1 MNETTK
7 TETILV
13 VEDDVLVRMPIAQY
27 LRDCGY
33 KVIEAVN
40 AQEAMTVLLHQET
53 VVHLV
58 FSDIEM
64 SGAIDGFGL
73 AKWIR
78 EHRPGLG
85 VLLAGTVP
93 RAVENAKELC
103 EEGPVPKPYEAYTV
117 LNRIRQL
124 LAARKGIEG

>member
-1 MNETTK
+1 MRR
-7 TETILV
+7 I
-13 VEDDVLVRMPIAQY
+13 

-40 AQEAMTVLLHQET
+40 SEEAMTVILHQET

-58 FSDIEM
+58 FSDVEM
-64 SGAIDGFGL
+64 PGAIDGLGL

-78 EHRPGLG
+78 DRRPSLG
-85 VLLAGTVP
+85 VSLASTVP

-103 EEGPVPKPYEAYTV
+103 EEGSVPKPYEANTV
-117 LNRIRQL
+117 LNRIRHLTQDY
-124 LAARKGIEG
+124 A